1 METCPRTRGNAKGIR
16 KAIIIDLRVP
26 ADGVSETVAT
36 NPPKLSTA
44 QGLSDRTAQ

>member
-16 KAIIIDLRVP
+16 KAIVMDLRVP
-26 ADGVSETVAT
+26 ADVSETVAT